1 MRDGRCAAFSF
12 AELHGEHRRTH
23 SAFHPARED
32 AGALGRR
39 RSGRRSRS
47 GTPARSLHPSCL
59 ARPRSSGRQRGPAP
73 RPLTPTKWSR
83 ANSPMQSSKPASAP
97 CNIAEPLI
105 REKLEREHLRA
116 DLAAWARSVLAP
128 AGLEPAAHH
137 LLLLKE
143 LERLARGEID
153 RLMILMPPGSAKST
167 YASMIFP
174 AWWFVQHPGSAV
186 IAASH
191 TDDLALHFGRAVRN
205 LDRRARVSPR
215 LHARPRQSRRWS
227 LADLHKGQYFATG
240 VRGPVAG
247 RRADLIIIDDPI
259 KSQAEADSAM
269 LRDHIWNWYRSDLTT
284 RLKPGGR
291 IVLIMT
297 RWHED
302 DLGGRL
308 LASQPGEWQVLRLPA
323 IAEEGD
329 PLGRAA
335 RDAAV
340 ARMGGRGG
348 ARPQAPRRRRTRVVR
363 AVPADAAAAG
373 RVGVQDRRARS
384 SRMADA
390 RCPMAGPCGP
400 GTSPPRAMPEAAI
413 PTGRSA

>member
-1 MRDGRCAAFSF
+1 
-12 AELHGEHRRTH
+12 
-23 SAFHPARED
+23 
-32 AGALGRR
+32 
-39 RSGRRSRS
+39 
-47 GTPARSLHPSCL
+47 
-59 ARPRSSGRQRGPAP
+59 
-73 RPLTPTKWSR
+73 
-83 ANSPMQSSKPASAP
+83 
-97 CNIAEPLI
+97 
-105 REKLEREHLRA
+105 
-116 DLAAWARSVLAP
+116 
-128 AGLEPAAHH
+128 
-137 LLLLKE
+137 LLLKE

-191 TDDLALHFGRAVRN
+191 TGDLALHFGRAVRN
-205 LDRRARVSPR
+205 LIAEHESRLGYTLAQGNRA
-215 LHARPRQSRRWS
+215 AGRWQIS
-227 LADLHKGQYFATG
+227 SKGQYFATG

-302 DLGGRL
+302 DLGGRSQ
-308 LASQPGEWQVLRLPA
+308 ASPA
-323 IAEEGD
+323 SGKFYACPRSPKMAIRSAACQ
-329 PLGRAA
+329 GRRCGPNGRTWRRSTANVALSASA
-335 RDAAV
+335 RGP
-340 ARMGGRGG
+340 RCSS
-348 ARPQAPRRRRTRVVR
+348 RRR
-363 AVPADAAAAG
+363 G
-373 RVGVQDRRARS
+373 RRAGLCSRSTRS
-384 SRMADA
+384 SSQMADA
-390 RCPMAGPCGP
+390 RCPMAEQRGP